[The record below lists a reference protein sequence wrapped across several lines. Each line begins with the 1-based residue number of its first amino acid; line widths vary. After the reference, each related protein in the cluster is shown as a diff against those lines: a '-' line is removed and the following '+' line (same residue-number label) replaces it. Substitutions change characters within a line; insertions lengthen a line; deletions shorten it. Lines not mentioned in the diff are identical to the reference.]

1 MGKISGYAND
11 STPNVGDKLIGTDVN
26 DLNATKNFTI
36 GQILSLGASSGLLV
50 PYTGATG
57 PVTLGVHGI
66 TANSFIKTGGTSSQF
81 LKADGSVDST
91 AYVPYT
97 GAVSSVNL
105 GSNNI
110 TANSFV
116 KAGGTS
122 AQFLKADGSVDSNT
136 YATAASVSALT
147 PYYGSFYDTT
157 TQTALAANTAY
168 AIKLNST
175 DLTATSGFSIL
186 TDGLGNKTIIKAAN
200 QGVYN
205 IAFSAQLRRGSG
217 GSAEQVN
224 FWLRKN
230 GVNVPF
236 TNTVVSVQSNAGL
249 LVAAWNF
256 FIQMDAGAEAQ
267 LMWSTSTTAIDILY
281 GAASGVHP
289 ETPSVILTVNRVG

>member
-1 MGKISGYAND
+1 MGKISGYAID

-36 GQILSLGASSGLLV
+36 GQILSLGATSGLLV

-57 PVTLGVHGI
+57 PVTLGVHG
-66 TANSFIKTGGTSSQF
+66 
-81 LKADGSVDST
+81 
-91 AYVPYT
+91 
-97 GAVSSVNL
+97 
-105 GSNNI
+105 I

-186 TDGLGNKTIIKAAN
+186 IDGLGNKTIIKAAN

-224 FWLRKN
+224 FWLKKN